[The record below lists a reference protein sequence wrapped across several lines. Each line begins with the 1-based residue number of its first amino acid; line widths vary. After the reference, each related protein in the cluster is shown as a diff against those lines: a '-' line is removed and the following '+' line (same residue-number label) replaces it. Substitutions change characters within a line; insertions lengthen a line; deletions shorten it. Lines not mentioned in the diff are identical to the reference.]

1 MKAGQECSRNERG
14 DRPSQRPGAIG
25 RRGDT
30 RKQLL
35 EQHPWQSPRPLAQC
49 QDERLPYKRA
59 KVSGLPNALRAV
71 CDKPSVYSIHVL
83 RCYLEDLRSSIDCRR
98 LYLCGPSPERELIRH
113 AASLCNVRHVRNL
126 NLPIP
131 AELASKGVLRAESDH
146 EGGNV
151 NVPPRVL
158 RRSA

>member
-1 MKAGQECSRNERG
+1 MTAGQECSRNERG
-14 DRPSQRPGAIG
+14 DRLSQRPGAVG
-25 RRGDT
+25 RRSDT

-59 KVSGLPNALRAV
+59 KVSGLRTALRAV
-71 CDKPSVYSIHVL
+71 CDKSSVYMIHVL
-83 RCYLEDLRSSIDCRR
+83 KCNLEDLRSSIDCRR
-98 LYLCGPSPERELIRH
+98 LYLCGSSPDRELIRH
-113 AASLCNVRHVRNL
+113 AASLCSVRHVRNL

-131 AELASKGVLRAESDH
+131 AELASKGVLRADSDH
-146 EGGNV
+146 EGGNG

-158 RRSA
+158 RRSV